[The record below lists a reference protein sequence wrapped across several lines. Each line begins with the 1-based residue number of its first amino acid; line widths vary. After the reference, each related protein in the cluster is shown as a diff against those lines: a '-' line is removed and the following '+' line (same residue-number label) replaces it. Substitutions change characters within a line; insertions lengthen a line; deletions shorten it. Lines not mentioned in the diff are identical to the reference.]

1 MRTLHKLRVY
11 GGVLF
16 AFLCRGKEIDSV
28 ISGFMHSVLIS
39 CRELQLVDWLSSC
52 VVHINTCKRLV
63 FKETVLQHCWES
75 ETLKSGIKKVEKGQI
90 SIVK

>member
-1 MRTLHKLRVY
+1 M
-11 GGVLF
+11 
-16 AFLCRGKEIDSV
+16 
-28 ISGFMHSVLIS
+28 
-39 CRELQLVDWLSSC
+39 DWLSSC

-90 SIVK
+90 SIMK